1 MPRHRR
7 NRRKIVTGR
16 EWLFALAWG
25 VVLIGVTSLPYG
37 VGVLASTPEKQFG
50 GFVYNVFDC
59 NSYVAKMRQGA
70 RGEWLFTLPYTS
82 EPHQGALIY
91 PFYLLLGKVAAWSG
105 LPLLWTYHLARP
117 VCTLGLV
124 VSVYAFVARF
134 TRWLPIR
141 RMAFLL
147 ALFSS
152 GLGWLLTLLGLSP
165 WLGDMPI
172 DFWVAEGY
180 LFLLAYAM
188 PHLAFGG
195 ALLFGLLSLVLDAWR
210 QGAWHLAVLSGG
222 IGLALTAILPF
233 YSAVAYVVLGMTW
246 LVESV
251 CLRRA
256 NMRRFWMLLL
266 SGAFSVPVLAY
277 QVYVFTCDPFFRAWA
292 SQNLTRS
299 PNALHY
305 LLGYALLLV
314 LSAGGVVWVLRRGDR
329 SKALPLVWLLIA
341 PLLVYMPV
349 RFQRRFLIGFQVP
362 LSLFGAI
369 GFVHYVLLPLR
380 RLRLARW
387 LLRWPR
393 YSLSGLRRWVATA
406 LIVFASATNVLLV
419 AGACAGA
426 WAQSPLMFH
435 ERAELDALDWLRT
448 YTKDQDV
455 VLCAFETGNF
465 VPARAGNRVFLGH
478 GPETVRSDAKAAM
491 VARFFDAATADDW
504 RRSLLR
510 AYRIAYVVVGP
521 RERALGA
528 FAPDR
533 ASYLYRVYAH
543 DGYAIYQ
550 VELNP

>member
-1 MPRHRR
+1 VLRH
-7 NRRKIVTGR
+7 RRKIVTGR

-50 GFVYNVFDC
+50 GFVYNVLDC

-105 LPLLWTYHLARP
+105 LPLLWAYHLARP
-117 VCTLGLV
+117 ICTLGLV

-134 TRWLPIR
+134 TRWLYIR

-188 PHLAFGG
+188 PHLAFAG

-210 QGAWHLAVLSGG
+210 RGAWHLAVLSGG
-222 IGLALTAILPF
+222 VGLALTAILPF

-256 NMRRFWMLLL
+256 NMRRFWMILL

-277 QVYVFTCDPFFRAWA
+277 QVYVFTGDPFFRAWA

-314 LSAGGVVWVLRRGDR
+314 LSAGGVAWVLRRGDR
-329 SKALPLVWLLIA
+329 SKALPLVWLLVA

-362 LSLFGAI
+362 TSLFGAI
-369 GFVHYVLLPLR
+369 GFARYILLP
-380 RLRLARW
+380 
-387 LLRWPR
+387 
-393 YSLSGLRRWVATA
+393 RRWVATA

-419 AGACAGA
+419 AGGCLGA
-426 WAQSPLMFH
+426 WARSPLMFH

-455 VLCAFETGNF
+455 VLCALETGNF

-478 GPETVRSDAKAAM
+478 GPETVRSDEKAAM
-491 VARFFDAATADDW
+491 VARFFDVATADDW

-533 ASYLYRVYAH
+533 APYLYRVYAR
-543 DGYAIYQ
+543 DAYAIYQ